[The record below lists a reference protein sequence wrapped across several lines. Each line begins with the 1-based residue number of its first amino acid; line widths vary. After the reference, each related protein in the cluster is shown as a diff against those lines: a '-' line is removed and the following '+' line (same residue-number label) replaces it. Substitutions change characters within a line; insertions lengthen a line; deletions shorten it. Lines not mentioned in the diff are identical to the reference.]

1 MNELLFT
8 LGIEGWKPVITALIL
23 PPLPFLVLII
33 AGARVMF
40 RRRLLSWSLIL
51 LGVAGVWLFST
62 IAVGQAMTFWLLQP
76 PRPLSESE
84 IGDLKKAPKT
94 AIIVLGGGRR
104 LLAPEYGLSTLH
116 PRSIERLRFGIWL
129 SRETGLPLG
138 FSGGVG
144 NGALPGPSEAEIAAR
159 IADREFGR
167 PLRWQEGESRDTREN
182 ALRTVAL
189 LQPQGIEQI
198 VLVTHAYHMR
208 RALGLAALEAGR
220 EMNDK
225 WHPYI
230 MIAAIFMMF
239 LFPGVYPSTPRYSY
253 LNVLY
258 MGRFI
263 ACGSAAASLLISS
276 RGVGCWRWTPHAIL
290 WALYCASDA
299 STYLAVLRGV
309 HDQAGAFVMCFHCG
323 CLAGWIWLWSHR
335 RSNEI

>member
-208 RALGLAALEAGR
+208 RALGDFQKAIGGARIKLVAAP
-220 EMNDK
+220 M
-225 WHPYI
+225 
-230 MIAAIFMMF
+230 
-239 LFPGVYPSTPRYSY
+239 GVPST
-253 LNVLY
+253 
-258 MGRFI
+258 GR
-263 ACGSAAASLLISS
+263 L
-276 RGVGCWRWTPHAIL
+276 R
-290 WALYCASDA
+290 ALDWLPSPEGLEDNW
-299 STYLAVLRGV
+299 LVMHEWIGRL
-309 HDQAGAFVMCFHCG
+309 AGA
-323 CLAGWIWLWSHR
+323 
-335 RSNEI
+335 